1 MNNRRA
7 SDKVRGRNVTEEMLI
22 AKSTAHESI
31 EDRPVTAEQP
41 LLHSKPENLHIKSR
55 ELKLNII

>member
-1 MNNRRA
+1 MDNRRA
-7 SDKVRGRNVTEEMLI
+7 QDKVRGRNVTKDMLI

-41 LLHSKPENLHIKSR
+41 LMHSKLQNVHINHV
-55 ELKLNII
+55 NIS